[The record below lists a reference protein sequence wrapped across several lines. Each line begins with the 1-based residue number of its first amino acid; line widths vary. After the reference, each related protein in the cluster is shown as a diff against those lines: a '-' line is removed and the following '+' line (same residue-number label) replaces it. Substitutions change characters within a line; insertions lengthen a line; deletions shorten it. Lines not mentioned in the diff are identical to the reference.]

1 MAGQALLVT
10 FVATDKSDPPSR
22 AEPLPK
28 PTRKPAA
35 ARTSNDTSCNGQ
47 TRERQ
52 ERQERHESAQ
62 EQKRS
67 LPNPLP

>member
-52 ERQERHESAQ
+52 ERHESAQ